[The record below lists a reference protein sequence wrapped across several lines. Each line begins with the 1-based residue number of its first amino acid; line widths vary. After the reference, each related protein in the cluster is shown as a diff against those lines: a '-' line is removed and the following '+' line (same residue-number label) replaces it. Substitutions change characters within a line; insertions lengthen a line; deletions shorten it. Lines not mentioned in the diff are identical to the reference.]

1 MIQRIQ
7 TIYLTLA
14 LICMALLILFPL
26 FSVDATSEG
35 VHIKGE
41 MNSHG
46 FTITDTPSVDE
57 NGMSFEKP
65 APVELPVYLIFMSLA
80 LLTAASIMLYKNR
93 KRQLLFCRLN
103 FILHLL
109 VVISFYIFYYLG
121 QEALAQAMTER
132 AGETV
137 EIAFSME
144 VGFYLLIPT
153 VPFLYLA
160 IRGIKNDAKLLKSI
174 DRIR

>member
-1 MIQRIQ
+1 
-7 TIYLTLA
+7 
-14 LICMALLILFPL
+14 
-26 FSVDATSEG
+26 
-35 VHIKGE
+35 
-41 MNSHG
+41 
-46 FTITDTPSVDE
+46 
-57 NGMSFEKP
+57 MSFEKP

-93 KRQLLFCRLN
+93 RRQLLFCRLN